1 MDFGSGSADGSGSG
15 SFDEGPARGGGG
27 GRGSAMSDRSDWP
40 RVLAERKKSSSSVSK
55 SSRSSTSRSKPKV
68 PDEELDPI
76 DAIARAS
83 GVQLTVDQSDSE
95 DSLDELM
102 CATTSN
108 VARAFESPPE
118 TEEEEGSQRAS
129 IASIGSNGMKRE
141 LDAARARIRAFE
153 DEVDALRDENA
164 RLREALDA
172 SGGGAVAAPEVVS
185 ASADY
190 ES

>member
-118 TEEEEGSQRAS
+118 TEEEEGSAS
-129 IASIGSNGMKRE
+129 IASVGSKGMKRE

>member
-27 GRGSAMSDRSDWP
+27 GRCSAMSDRSDWP

-129 IASIGSNGMKRE
+129 IA
-141 LDAARARIRAFE
+141 
-153 DEVDALRDENA
+153 
-164 RLREALDA
+164 
-172 SGGGAVAAPEVVS
+172 
-185 ASADY
+185 
-190 ES
+190 

>member
-1 MDFGSGSADGSGSG
+1 
-15 SFDEGPARGGGG
+15 
-27 GRGSAMSDRSDWP
+27 MSDRSDWP

-95 DSLDELM
+95 DSLDELL

-108 VARAFESPPE
+108 VARAFESPTAKVLKDRRSPRGRGRMGTSVRNDESPPE
-118 TEEEEGSQRAS
+118 TEEEEGSRRAS
-129 IASIGSNGMKRE
+129 IASSIGSNGMKRE